1 MIDFWKS
8 GSQITVWRHGTLA
21 ARSAIPDSVNHAY
34 LATDQEQVLLSISV
48 DDGAGGRSWR
58 EVALNNL
65 VDHIEFDTS
74 YTPGAHTT
82 GRMYWDNVAQT
93 ITIDMSGTVVRLNLG
108 QEIVAVVANETG
120 LEIPDGT
127 PIRYTGAVSNGNPQ
141 VAPAQANSDPETRV
155 IGMTTEAIPDG
166 DSGKATRFGLVH
178 KINTSAFVAGARVY
192 LSATVAGDLVTTPP
206 SEPNY
211 QRTVGAC
218 LVSHASEG
226 IIFVLPTTIQT
237 LNDLSE
243 QTQNVLD
250 ITNGSCLQNPEVT
263 ITESGGTVYCNVE
276 RTGGGNIM
284 VKFNDDLYD
293 WDCTPADS
301 VALVA
306 GSDTSPTLNYVYLL
320 ESTKTLTA
328 NQTGW
333 PATEHVPIANVLC
346 QSAASVALYGV
357 YKMHAWTDHTKDAV
371 GMGHIAHLNY
381 WIRSQHAT
389 WIEGVAQTLTITP
402 GSPDTVIFSTT
413 SGNALQLH
421 LHAAPAFLSGSPEYY
436 EVNNNATPYN
446 RIADLASCLTDS
458 TGASLSGRFFS
469 LVLWIVV
476 SEAAS
481 DCKMFVTLP
490 SGSYNTKA
498 QLLLD
503 EQQYANYTLPSEFK
517 GCAFLVSELKL
528 RHKTSGGGTWTSEEE
543 IDLRGLFPAL
553 TAGGSAIS
561 GSEFYDNVFL
571 VRNVAD
577 NTKAMALDVSGV
589 TSGVT
594 RTLNVPDKSGTFA
607 LLSDFPKRATHWHDE
622 STIVNGNALARVV
635 DARAYN
641 TYSYQ
646 NASADADAFSF
657 AVWLAPGDY
666 TFYVL
671 GETNA
676 NCGII
681 DWDFDGGD
689 DAITGQ
695 DWYTAG
701 QVANVEKSGSI
712 TLTVGGYIVVTG
724 TINGKHAS
732 SGGFN
737 MKLTKMWFKQAVD

>member
-1 MIDFWKS
+1 MIDYWKS

-21 ARSAIPDSVNHAY
+21 ARPATPDSVNHAY

-48 DDGAGGRSWR
+48 DDGAGGRIWR

-65 VDHIEFDTS
+65 VGHIDFDTG
-74 YTPGAHTT
+74 YTPGDYTT
-82 GRMYWDNVAQT
+82 GRMYWDSANQT
-93 ITIDMSGTVVRLNLG
+93 ITIEMYGSEVRLQVG
-108 QEIVAVVANETG
+108 QEIHARVANETG
-120 LEIPDGT
+120 MSIPNGT
-127 PIRYTGAVSNGNPQ
+127 PIRYTGVSTDGYPN
-141 VAPAQANSDPETRV
+141 VEPAQAHSDPETRV
-155 IGMTTEAIPDG
+155 SAMTTEAIADG
-166 DSGKATRFGLVH
+166 TTGYVTRFGLVRELD
-178 KINTSAFVAGARVY
+178 TDAFAAGARVY
-192 LSATVAGDLVTTPP
+192 LSATVAGDLVATPP
-206 SEPNY
+206 SEPSY

-226 IIFVLPTTIQT
+226 VIFCLPTTIQT

-250 ITNGSCLQNPEVT
+250 ITNGSCLQNPDVT

-276 RTGGGNIM
+276 RTGGGDIM
-284 VKFNDDLYD
+284 VKFDDDLYD

-306 GSDTSPTLNYVYLL
+306 GSDISPTRNYVYLL

-328 NQTGW
+328 NQSGW
-333 PATEHVPIANVLC
+333 PATEHVPIADILC
-346 QSAASVALYGV
+346 QSAPSVALYGV
-357 YKMHAWTDHTKDAV
+357 YKMHAWTDHTKDAA
-371 GMGHIAHLNY
+371 GMGHIAHLNS

-413 SGNALQLH
+413 SGKALQLH
-421 LHAAPAFLSGSPEYY
+421 LHTVPAFLSGSPEYY
-436 EVNNNATPYN
+436 EVNNSATPYN
-446 RIADLASCLTDS
+446 RITDLASCLNDS
-458 TGASLSGRFFS
+458 AGASLSGRYFS

-481 DCKMFVTLP
+481 DCKMFAALP
-490 SGSYNTKA
+490 SGSYNTAA

-503 EQQYANYTLPSEFK
+503 EEQYANFTLPPEFK

-528 RHKTSGGGTWTSEEE
+528 RHQTSGGGTWTSIEE
-543 IDLRGLFPAL
+543 IDLRGLFPAI
-553 TAGGSAIS
+553 TAGGGAIS

-577 NTKAMALDVSGV
+577 NTKAMALDVSDITTG
-589 TSGVT
+589 TT
-594 RTLNVPDKSGTFA
+594 RTFTIPDKSGTFA
-607 LLSDFPKRATHWHDE
+607 LLSDFSKRATHWHDE
-622 STIVNGNALARVV
+622 STVVNGNALARVV
-635 DARAYN
+635 DARAYY

-657 AVWLAPGDY
+657 AVWLAPGTY

-681 DWDFDGGD
+681 DWDFDSGD

-701 QVANVEKSGSI
+701 QVTDVEKSGAI

-724 TINGKHAS
+724 TINGKHGS
-732 SGGFN
+732 SGGHN
-737 MKLTKMWFKQAVD
+737 MKLTKMWIKPTTD